1 MCQIPYR
8 LEPVSPKQFL
18 PFSIPL
24 CPVQTHLR
32 LPNQQ
37 PLPEL
42 IRRRVSIVELI
53 SHFQV
58 WKCFNLKCCRHSFW
72 FICFSS
78 SVNGDASVRPQA
90 ARRENRR
97 SISPTRSSNVQQQ
110 PSEYSTENERSS
122 ITLGGNKRPR
132 LEAMR
137 PSGFA
142 PLRVIAERDG
152 EHSASSLHIQDIE
165 NGDDGGHVFSLET
178 RNDSRPSRP
187 GASKETGV

>member
-1 MCQIPYR
+1 M
-8 LEPVSPKQFL
+8 
-18 PFSIPL
+18 
-24 CPVQTHLR
+24 
-32 LPNQQ
+32 
-37 PLPEL
+37 
-42 IRRRVSIVELI
+42 
-53 SHFQV
+53 
-58 WKCFNLKCCRHSFW
+58 
-72 FICFSS
+72 
-78 SVNGDASVRPQA
+78 NGDASVRPQA